1 MIALQIEHVRDFM
14 NKLLLTSSFD
24 TFRVSEATITTFTTF
39 SIDGI
44 LHPEFYDSDRIDS
57 PDDDAD
63 AQISWESIRPFCLSV
78 FKGKRLPLSFHFVLQ
93 LPRNR
98 IPDFLAEHGLTST
111 AAEDIFGLF
120 LNIQYRSNILTITT
134 GSSTRVF
141 TGDRTLDQAWD
152 QAVKDFLTREDL
164 S

>member
-1 MIALQIEHVRDFM
+1 MIALQIEHIRDFM

-24 TFRVSEATITTFTTF
+24 TYRVSEASITTFTSF

-44 LHPEFYDSDRIDS
+44 LHPEFYDSDLIDS
-57 PDDDAD
+57 PDAS
-63 AQISWESIRPFCLSV
+63 AETQITWESVRPFCLSV

-93 LPRNR
+93 LPKSR
-98 IPDFLAEHGLTST
+98 IPDFLSDYGLAST
-111 AAEDIFGLF
+111 DAEDIFGLF
-120 LNIQYRSNILTITT
+120 LNIQYRNDILTVTT

-152 QAVKDFLTREDL
+152 QAVKSFLLREGL

>member
-1 MIALQIEHVRDFM
+1 MIALQIEHIRDFM
-14 NKLLLTSSFD
+14 NKLLLTPSFD
-24 TFRVSEATITTFTTF
+24 TYRVSEATITTFTTF

-44 LHPEFYDSDRIDS
+44 LHPEFYDSDLIDS
-57 PDDDAD
+57 PDGSAES
-63 AQISWESIRPFCLSV
+63 QISWESIRPFCLSV
-78 FKGKRLPLSFHFVLQ
+78 FKGKQLPLSFHFVLQ
-93 LPRNR
+93 LPKSR
-98 IPDFLAEHGLTST
+98 IPDFLAEHGLTAT

-120 LNIQYRSNILTITT
+120 LNIQYRNNMLTVTT

-152 QAVKDFLTREDL
+152 QAVKAFLSREEL